1 MAMISLK
8 KCGLLLWG
16 LAFTWLAVAQT
27 TAVYPTHWF
36 TGMKWNK
43 VQLLIHSPGINQ
55 NAPTA
60 KISYPGVTLKQT
72 TRTESKNYLVLD
84 VVIAPTAKPGKMD
97 ITIKTGNLQKTI
109 PFELKARRKG
119 MGTTYANG
127 VNSSDFVYLIMPD
140 RFANGDSTNDRIS
153 GYRDTISDRTN
164 PSAHHGGDMQGVV
177 NHLGYLKEMGVT
189 AIWMCPVIE
198 NDMPWKQESQ
208 GAISGYHG
216 YWITNHY
223 KIDKRYGGEA
233 AYRKLIANAHK
244 EGIKVI
250 QDAVY
255 NHVGDEHF
263 LYRDQP
269 FADMFNQW
277 PAYTGSN
284 HREETLLSNYTS
296 AIDKKVMLDGWFTP
310 HLPDLNLRNTYM
322 ANFLIQNSIWCTEEF
337 GIDGWRVD
345 TYKYCDEAF
354 MNKINAALLA
364 DFPTLSI
371 FGEAW
376 ANTVTGSAYFT
387 ENNMAVAFKHNLPG
401 TTDFPMQSAM
411 LSAIN
416 QSFGWTEGVN
426 KLMMTLAQDV
436 LYKDPKRN
444 CIFLDNHDV
453 DRYLTMIGGDLNK
466 WKMGIGLLLTLRGI
480 PQLYYGTEV
489 LLQNDPVNGDGK
501 KRNDFPGGFAGDAA
515 NKFTAAGRSTSE
527 NEAFT
532 FVSKLANFRKQS
544 KALTVGTT
552 TQYLPQD
559 GVFVFARQ
567 HKGET
572 VLVVLNQ
579 NNAPA
584 VVDASRFRET
594 LQPYQMA
601 TDVYSG
607 AQLAT
612 QNKWNVPAQTI
623 WVLSL
628 K

>member
-1 MAMISLK
+1 
-8 KCGLLLWG
+8 
-16 LAFTWLAVAQT
+16 
-27 TAVYPTHWF
+27 
-36 TGMKWNK
+36 
-43 VQLLIHSPGINQ
+43 
-55 NAPTA
+55 
-60 KISYPGVTLKQT
+60 
-72 TRTESKNYLVLD
+72 
-84 VVIAPTAKPGKMD
+84 
-97 ITIKTGNLQKTI
+97 
-109 PFELKARRKG
+109 
-119 MGTTYANG
+119 
-127 VNSSDFVYLIMPD
+127 
-140 RFANGDSTNDRIS
+140 
-153 GYRDTISDRTN
+153 
-164 PSAHHGGDMQGVV
+164 
-177 NHLGYLKEMGVT
+177 
-189 AIWMCPVIE
+189 
-198 NDMPWKQESQ
+198 
-208 GAISGYHG
+208 
-216 YWITNHY
+216 
-223 KIDKRYGGEA
+223 
-233 AYRKLIANAHK
+233 
-244 EGIKVI
+244 
-250 QDAVY
+250 
-255 NHVGDEHF
+255 
-263 LYRDQP
+263 
-269 FADMFNQW
+269 
-277 PAYTGSN
+277 
-284 HREETLLSNYTS
+284 
-296 AIDKKVMLDGWFTP
+296 
-310 HLPDLNLRNTYM
+310 
-322 ANFLIQNSIWCTEEF
+322 
-337 GIDGWRVD
+337 
-345 TYKYCDEAF
+345 

-387 ENNMAVAFKHNLPG
+387 ENHMAVAFKHNLPG

-515 NKFTAAGRSTSE
+515 NKFTAAGRSTTE

-532 FVSKLANFRKQS
+532 FVSKLANFRKHS

-594 LQPYQMA
+594 LQNYQMA
-601 TDVYSG
+601 TEVYSG
-607 AQLAT
+607 AQLPI